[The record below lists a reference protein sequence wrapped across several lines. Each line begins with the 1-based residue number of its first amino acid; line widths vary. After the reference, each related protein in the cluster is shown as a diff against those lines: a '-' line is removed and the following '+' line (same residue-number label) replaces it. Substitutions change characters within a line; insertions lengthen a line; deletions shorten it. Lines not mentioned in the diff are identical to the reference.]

1 MSNNTSLTG
10 VSRRGWVGSPDE
22 RGTLDIVWS
31 CVSTL
36 FICLWSML
44 HLNLPSR
51 KDTFWNIFWRKARWL
66 LLGILA
72 PEVPMLFACGQ
83 WASAKRSVEE
93 MRTLGFDEEE
103 WSLEH
108 AYNADS
114 GGFELRTIDREAIP
128 ITAKQVH
135 YLIENNIITLPRIT
149 KKEIWDK
156 SNADKVAK
164 FLACFQTAW
173 LTTQTIARAIQH
185 LAITPLELSSIAL
198 ALTSLTTL
206 WYWLQKP
213 LDVETATVIFTE
225 KSMKEVIGTSG
236 NDSSDHY
243 TNTPLDF
250 IEPRIYIS
258 RKWNPVLFNWILN
271 RGLQTK
277 TIERIPN
284 DRDPQLSNVYQ
295 HVSLAFATASF
306 ASIHLAGWNFSF
318 ETYWEAWLWRGN
330 CLVMWGLLA
339 TYGTTEV
346 VACCLERFQNLG
358 MDTMGGYKMR
368 WPACLWF
375 IVPASLYA
383 IARLALLFEVLYSMR
398 SLLSGAFVEV
408 KWSSFIPH
416 I

>member
-1 MSNNTSLTG
+1 MSNNTSLNG

-398 SLLSGAFVEV
+398 SLPSGAFVEV

>member
-1 MSNNTSLTG
+1 MSNSSITITA
-10 VSRRGWVGSPDE
+10 SRRGWVGGPDE

-31 CVSTL
+31 CISTL

-44 HLNLPSR
+44 HLNVPSQ

-66 LLGILA
+66 LLGVLA

-83 WASAKRSVEE
+83 WASAKRSVKA
-93 MRTLGFDEEE
+93 MRDLGFDEDE
-103 WSLEH
+103 WSTEH
-108 AYNADS
+108 AYYADS
-114 GGFELRTIDREAIP
+114 GGFELRTADSEAIP
-128 ITAKQVH
+128 ITGKQVH
-135 YLIENNIITLPRIT
+135 YLIEHNIIALPKVT

-164 FLACFQTAW
+164 FLACFQTGW

-213 LDVETATVIFTE
+213 LDVETPTVIHTE
-225 KSMKEVIGTSG
+225 KSMKEIVSICSG
-236 NDSSDHY
+236 GAADQY

-250 IEPRIYIS
+250 IEPDAYIA
-258 RKWNPVLFNWILN
+258 RKWNPYLFSWILS
-271 RGLQTK
+271 RKLQTK
-277 TIERIPN
+277 PIERIPN

-295 HVSLAFATASF
+295 HLSLAIATASF

-318 ETYWEAWLWRGN
+318 ETNWETWLWRGN

-346 VACCLERFQNLG
+346 VACCNEKFQHLG

-375 IVPASLYA
+375 IIPASIYA
-383 IARLALLFEVLYSMR
+383 MARLALLFEVLYSMR
-398 SLLSGAFVEV
+398 SLPSDAFVDV